1 MPNYSKV
8 LFSHKN
14 NGNVNALAPHLSP
27 SALLCSFIVSCMGNE
42 YGKKNNTLACTPE
55 KLSSQ

>member
-42 YGKKNNTLACTPE
+42 YGKNNTLAAPE